1 MQMKDY
7 ALNSGTVLNGSN
19 YDYTI
24 ERVLDNGTL
33 GITNLAKVKMKGSL
47 GSLDAKLNVAIKE
60 FFMRDFNGREGS
72 SVTYSSKDG
81 TFTHVKR

>member
-7 ALNSGTVLNGSN
+7 ALNSGTVLHGSN

-24 ERVLDNGTL
+24 ERVLDNGTF

-47 GSLDAKLNVAIKE
+47 CSLDAKLNVAIKE

-72 SVTYSSKDG
+72 SVTYTSKDG
-81 TFTHVKR
+81 TFFLLKR

>member
-1 MQMKDY
+1 
-7 ALNSGTVLNGSN
+7 
-19 YDYTI
+19 
-24 ERVLDNGTL
+24 
-33 GITNLAKVKMKGSL
+33 L

-81 TFTHVKR
+81 TFDYVKR

>member
-7 ALNSGTVLNGSN
+7 ALNSGTVLHGSN

-33 GITNLAKVKMKGSL
+33 GITNLAKVKMKG
-47 GSLDAKLNVAIKE
+47 
-60 FFMRDFNGREGS
+60 
-72 SVTYSSKDG
+72 
-81 TFTHVKR
+81 